1 MMFHVESGRALVI
14 SEPIREDKLALRI
27 ERAASLVFSD
37 SVTVGEM
44 TVECQEG
51 ASLTFQTTTHIE
63 HSYVACGERCM
74 VLNMSVLNSV
84 SIKGDASCTAL
95 IHVRRTTNVY
105 TEGNVQIHL
114 RSLQAAMLAPKTWF
128 QSQCV
133 FCIENQATRVAMP
146 CRHSTW
152 CQGCEPSVIGTK
164 FERQC
169 SVCMSP
175 VTSLYIQ

>member
-1 MMFHVESGRALVI
+1 MFHVGPGLVLVI
-14 SEPIREDKLALRI
+14 SEPIQEDRLSLRLDKD
-27 ERAASLVFSD
+27 ASLIFSE
-37 SVTVGEM
+37 SVTVKEM
-44 TVECQEG
+44 VVECQEG
-51 ASLTFQTTTHIE
+51 ASVMFKMSTHIDHAHVSCE
-63 HSYVACGERCM
+63 SRCV
-74 VLNMSVLNSV
+74 VLNMSVLNNV
-84 SIKGDASCTAL
+84 FVKGDASCTVL
-95 IHVRRTTNVY
+95 IHVRRTTTVHID
-105 TEGNVQIHL
+105 GSVQIHL

-133 FCIENQATRVAMP
+133 FCIDNQATRVAMP

-152 CQGCEPSVIGTK
+152 CQECEPSVIGTK